1 LRSEWREVKLKDVC
15 ALKYGKDHRLLK
27 EGSIPVYG
35 SGGIMRYVN
44 DYLYD
49 KISVLIPR
57 KGTLD
62 NLFIVKEPF
71 WTIDT
76 LFWTKIDEEII
87 DPRFLYFSLL
97 IRNLAGKNVG
107 TAVPS
112 LTIKVLNEVDLL
124 MPPLPTQKAIA
135 DTLSC
140 LDAKIEVN
148 NKIIK
153 NLEKQAQAI
162 FKSWFVDF
170 EPFLDGKFIESELG
184 LIPEGWEVRSLDE
197 IARYINGLA
206 MQRYR
211 PKKNESSLPVVK
223 IKELRQ
229 RFADIDSDRCSVNI
243 DSDFIIDDGDVVFSW
258 SGSLLVDIW
267 AGGKAGLNQHL
278 FKVTSKSYSKWFYY
292 YWTKFHL
299 KQFQNIAQSRATT
312 MGHIRRGHLKEA
324 KVLEPNKIQLNKISL
339 VMDTILNSKIILRIE
354 NTTIAALRDTL
365 LPKLM
370 SGEIEVPVE

>member
-1 LRSEWREVKLKDVC
+1 
-15 ALKYGKDHRLLK
+15 
-27 EGSIPVYG
+27 
-35 SGGIMRYVN
+35 MRYVN